1 MGELLLMAVCVIV
14 GMPMP
19 LLPVHLLWINL
30 VTDGI
35 PALCL
40 ASDPIDPAVMA
51 QKPRPANESLV
62 NRRFL
67 LLTLGTGF
75 LTALV
80 SFVVYWHALQ
90 TESLETARTHA
101 FSVLVFAELLR
112 SFGARSDTRFVWE
125 IGMGTNLRL
134 LAVVVISIAL
144 QIASHH
150 VEWLGQLLRTSAMP
164 LSDCLVL
171 LLFGAIPLVVLEIG
185 KIWLRRASVRP

>member
-1 MGELLLMAVCVIV
+1 
-14 GMPMP
+14 MPT
-19 LLPVHLLWINL
+19 V
-30 VTDGI
+30 
-35 PALCL
+35 
-40 ASDPIDPAVMA
+40 
-51 QKPRPANESLV
+51 
-62 NRRFL
+62 
-67 LLTLGTGF
+67 
-75 LTALV
+75 TALV

-101 FSVLVFAELLR
+101 FAVLVFAELLR

-125 IGMGTNLRL
+125 IGLGTNLRL

-150 VEWLGQLLRTSAMP
+150 VEWLGQILRTTTMP

-185 KIWLRRASVRP
+185 KIWLRRPLP